1 MKTTNKSTLK
11 SILYLFIILILST
24 TLSFAQDHVQTMSP
38 NNLKIFVQYRLI
50 QAHLLQNDN
59 IQVEV
64 SGDKIILAGTV
75 PTINDKK
82 QAEEEAQSV
91 DENYMVVNNLSVE
104 SLNIPD
110 SLLTKTIMDKMQSNF
125 FYTVF
130 DWLSVKSNNGN
141 VTLKG
146 WVHLPWLKKQYQT
159 EIEKIPGVKSVK
171 NELKNTFGPGEIGYR
186 AARLIYNDPMF
197 YGMQYFANPP
207 IHIIVNNGKVILE
220 GDVNSQAL
228 SSWAANIVRFRTDA
242 FSVENNLQI
251 IK

>member
-1 MKTTNKSTLK
+1 MNPTNKSILR
-11 SILYLFIILILST
+11 SILFLFISIILSAS
-24 TLSFAQDHVQTMSP
+24 LSLAQDHGQTMSP
-38 NNLKIFVQYRLI
+38 SNMKIFVQYKLV

-64 SGDKIILAGTV
+64 TGNKIILSGTV
-75 PTINDKK
+75 PTINDKN

-91 DENYMVVNNLSVE
+91 DENYMVENNLNVE
-104 SLNIPD
+104 SPNIPD
-110 SLLTKTIMDKMQSNF
+110 SVLTKTITDKIESNL

-130 DWLSVKSNNGN
+130 DWLSVSSNNGN
-141 VTLKG
+141 VTIKG

-171 NELKNTFGPGEIGYR
+171 NEMQNTFGPGEIGYR

-197 YGMQYFANPP
+197 YGMQYLADPP
-207 IHIIVNNGKVILE
+207 IHIIVNNGTVILE
-220 GDVNSQAL
+220 GHVGSEAL

-242 FSVENNLQI
+242 FSVEDNLQI

>member
-1 MKTTNKSTLK
+1 MKTTNN
-11 SILYLFIILILST
+11 SILRSILFLFICLIISAN
-24 TLSFAQDHVQTMSP
+24 LSFAQDNGQTVSP
-38 NNLKIFVQYRLI
+38 SNVKIFVQYRLI

-64 SGDKIILAGTV
+64 SGNKIILTGTV
-75 PTINDKK
+75 STINDKN
-82 QAEEEAQSV
+82 QAEKETQSV
-91 DENYMVVNNLSVE
+91 DENYLVVNNLKVE
-104 SLNIPD
+104 SPNISD
-110 SLLTKTIMDKMQSNF
+110 SLLTKTIMDKMQLNF
-125 FYTVF
+125 FYTIF
-130 DWLSVKSNNGN
+130 DWLSVSSDNGN